1 MSGTRGPVSHPLD
14 SQRVLK
20 FFLTWV
26 YLYGEVVSHPL
37 DSQRVLKSWKCAVIQ
52 PRVSCLTPPRL
63 AESTEI
69 CRCRGGW
76 CADDRGLTPPRLA
89 ESTEIFSSRN
99 QLKTPLRL
107 TPPRLAESTEI
118 EEKNLLR
125 SYYNVSH
132 PLDSQ
137 RVLKFGHQSRDERSL
152 HRLTPPRLAES
163 TEMRARAAVWRRGS
177 PVSHPLDSQRVLK
190 SRPRPAPLP
199 RSCRLTPPRL
209 AESTEIAQDVPG
221 VHARPQSHTPSTR
234 REY

>member
-137 RVLKFGHQSRDERSL
+137 RVLKSAERPGRSSI
-152 HRLTPPRLAES
+152 HS
-163 TEMRARAAVWRRGS
+163 
-177 PVSHPLDSQRVLK
+177 VSHPLDSQRVLK
-190 SRPRPAPLP
+190 W
-199 RSCRLTPPRL
+199 LTAVMTFASHPW
-209 AESTEIAQDVPG
+209 
-221 VHARPQSHTPSTR
+221 SHTPSTR